1 MNCYYYLRNLTLELE
16 NIIVGAK
23 LLDAFTRRKGV
34 IELILEKENNVNRLI
49 TDVRSQYIA
58 FFIDRPEKTS
68 QANIY
73 HLFEDIYSKEIT
85 NLQLA
90 HLDRHIIFE
99 LEDQSALHFLL
110 YPPKS
115 NVVYEK
121 NNIIIEAFKRPDELK
136 GTEVPQPIAAE
147 LDRPVKEGQS
157 TRNKILRIN
166 PLLPRD
172 HLNELIREHHLD
184 NYTDEELRQF
194 VNTIDEQLRSNP
206 RPRWLVDKSFTT
218 ITPDILSLQTD
229 RSFESV
235 NDGIRYAYYQIVFR
249 RRFEQEKQSMLDA
262 IAAGMR
268 KHRTRLNELEQSHK
282 SIERGER
289 YERFGHLLMAHA
301 HEKYDP
307 SMKEVEL
314 QDYFNDNQL
323 IQIPLQQGKGLVENA
338 NYYYDK
344 ARKSR
349 RSAEEA
355 ERQKKQLVQELDE
368 LDQLEKEVSGINYGK
383 ELNRWHKD
391 RHIELVQLGLA
402 AQTRN
407 RDRVPFR
414 RTTINGYELWIGKN
428 ASSNDE
434 LTSRAHKE
442 DVWMHARGYPGSHLV
457 IRMNRSRENPPREIL
472 MKAASYAAYYSQARG
487 SSMVPVSYTRKKF
500 VRKPKGADP
509 GQVVMDREDVLL
521 VAPEKPGRN

>member
-1 MNCYYYLRNLTLELE
+1 MNCYYYLKKLILELE
-16 NIIVGAK
+16 NIIVRAK

-34 IELILEKENNVNRLI
+34 IELILEKENKIYRLI

-90 HLDRHIIFE
+90 YLDRHLTFE

-115 NVVYEK
+115 NVIYEK
-121 NNIIIEAFKRPDELK
+121 NNIIIDAFKRSDDLY
-136 GTEVPQPIAAE
+136 GTETPQPVAAQ
-147 LDRPVKEGQS
+147 LNQPLKENQS

-172 HLNELIREHHLD
+172 HLNDLIRAHDLD
-184 NYTDEELRQF
+184 NYLDSDLREF
-194 VNTIDEQLRSNP
+194 VNDLDQQLQMEP
-206 RPRWLVDKSFTT
+206 HPRWLANKSFTT
-218 ITPDILSLQTD
+218 FSPEILPLQTD
-229 RSFESV
+229 RTFESV
-235 NDGIRYAYYQIVFR
+235 NEGVKYAYYQIVFR
-249 RRFEQEKQSMLDA
+249 QRFEQERQSMLDA
-262 IAAGMR
+262 ITTGQR
-268 KHRTRLNELEQSHK
+268 KHKTRLTELEQSHK
-282 SIERGER
+282 SIERGDR
-289 YERFGHLLMAHA
+289 YERYGHLLMSHA
-301 HEKYDP
+301 HEHHDP
-307 SMKEVEL
+307 SAEEIQVP
-314 QDYFNDNQL
+314 DYFDDNKSVE
-323 IQIPLQQGKGLVENA
+323 IPLQHGKGLVENA

-355 ERQKKQLVQELDE
+355 ERQKKQLGQELDK
-368 LDQLEKEVSGINYGK
+368 LDQLAKEISSINYAK

-391 RHIELVQLGLA
+391 RHNELLQLGLV
-402 AQTRN
+402 AQTREK
-407 RDRVPFR
+407 DRVPFR
-414 RTTINGYELWIGKN
+414 RFTEGVYELWVGKN

-442 DVWMHARGYPGSHLV
+442 DVWMHARGYSGSHVV
-457 IRMNRSRENPPREIL
+457 IRMNHSRENPPRNIL

-487 SSMVPVSYTRKKF
+487 SGMVPVSYTRKKF
-500 VRKPKGADP
+500 VRKPKGSEP
-509 GQVVMDREDVLL
+509 GQVVLDREDVIL
-521 VAPEKPGRN
+521 VSPKKPDRK